1 MAVHYVHQVV
11 TADRGLQHL
20 LCVQR
25 ASIASP
31 VFQNQSLALS
41 GRTAIVQDFGE
52 LKHAPHARQES
63 IVTGLVSQ
71 LHVAL
76 AILVTIV
83 WRVRTH
89 LRLTP
94 LVLHLSMIRQ

>member
-1 MAVHYVHQVV
+1 MVVHYVHQVATV
-11 TADRGLQHL
+11 DRELLHL
-20 LCVQR
+20 LCVRR
-25 ASIASP
+25 ASIASL

-41 GRTAIVQDFGE
+41 GRMATVQDFGV
-52 LKHAPHARQES
+52 LKHAPHAKQES

-94 LVLHLSMIRQ
+94 LVLRLSMVRQ